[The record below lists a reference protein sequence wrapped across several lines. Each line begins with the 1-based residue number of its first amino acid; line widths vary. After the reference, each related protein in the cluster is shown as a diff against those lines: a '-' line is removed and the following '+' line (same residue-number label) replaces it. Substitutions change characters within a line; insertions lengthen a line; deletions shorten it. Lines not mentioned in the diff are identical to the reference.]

1 VGGSGQELTSHPGPR
16 TGGVRERSGSSPQ
29 PRPGPSSS
37 SAESPAAL
45 ASRYNPAVGMTGDED
60 RPQTRTVRRY
70 QRSWALVLRGLS
82 RLELLLDRVVWG
94 VRRRYGRLGPLQVAV
109 YRGFGTRERAHV
121 RGRVL
126 EASVLERS
134 LPQDSSWRNF
144 RRMLRRFNSNEVPDV
159 SVRAELG
166 LITGEGVTDDEGY
179 FQVTLGPPELAGAGE
194 WKTAE
199 VHVVAA
205 PVKGAQPARATAEI
219 LVPTP
224 DAELGIISDIDDTVL
239 QTHVTQTLK
248 MLWVT
253 LVGSAY
259 TRMPFEGTTELYRAL
274 VAGASGRANNPVFY
288 VSKSPWNLYD
298 FLVDFMDHHELPRG
312 PLLLRDIGLH
322 EAPPL
327 DHKSAAVESL
337 LETYSDLPFILI
349 GDSGE
354 RDPDIYLETARRHP
368 QRVRAIYIRD
378 LRSKRV
384 RHAPRE
390 ELCRRA
396 AELGTEMLWVDH
408 AELALKHARQRGF
421 AR

>member
-1 VGGSGQELTSHPGPR
+1 
-16 TGGVRERSGSSPQ
+16 
-29 PRPGPSSS
+29 
-37 SAESPAAL
+37 
-45 ASRYNPAVGMTGDED
+45 MTGKED

-70 QRSWALVLRGLS
+70 QRLWAVVLRALS
-82 RLELLLDRVVWG
+82 RLELSLDRVVWG
-94 VRRRYGRLGPLQVAV
+94 IRRRYGRLGPLQVVA
-109 YRGFGTRERAHV
+109 YRGFGTEQRAQV

-126 EASVLERS
+126 ETSVLERS
-134 LPQDSSWRNF
+134 LPQDSRWRSF
-144 RRMLRRFNSNEVPDV
+144 RRMLRRFVSSEVPDV
-159 SVRAELG
+159 SVRAQLG
-166 LITGEGVTDDEGY
+166 LATAEGVTDDEGY
-179 FQVTLGPPELAGAGE
+179 FDVALSAPELSAAGD
-194 WKTAE
+194 WKLAE
-199 VHVVAA
+199 VAVVAA
-205 PVKGAQPARATAEI
+205 PVRGAQPARATAEI
-219 LVPTP
+219 LVPTAA
-224 DAELGIISDIDDTVL
+224 AELGIISDIDDTVL

-259 TRMPFEGTTELYRAL
+259 TRMPFEGTAELYRAL
-274 VAGASGRANNPVFY
+274 VAGASGTANNPVFY

-327 DHKSAAVESL
+327 DHKSAAVQHL
-337 LETYSDLPFILI
+337 LQTYPELPFILI

-354 RDPDIYLETARRHP
+354 RDPDIYLETARLHP
-368 QRVRAIYIRD
+368 KRVRAIYIRD
-378 LRSKRV
+378 LSGSRAQHGARD
-384 RHAPRE
+384 

-408 AELALKHARQRGF
+408 ADRVLLHARERGF

>member
-1 VGGSGQELTSHPGPR
+1 
-16 TGGVRERSGSSPQ
+16 
-29 PRPGPSSS
+29 
-37 SAESPAAL
+37 
-45 ASRYNPAVGMTGDED
+45 MTGPNED
-60 RPQTRTVRRY
+60 RPETRTVRRY
-70 QRSWALVLRGLS
+70 QRVWAVVLRALS
-82 RLELLLDRVVWG
+82 RLELLFDRVVWG
-94 VRRRYGRLGPLQVAV
+94 FRRRYGSLGPMQVV
-109 YRGFGTRERAHV
+109 PYRSFGTAQRALV

-134 LPQDSSWRNF
+134 LPEERAFRNF
-144 RRMLRRFNSNEVPDV
+144 RRMLRRFSSNEVPDV
-159 SVRAELG
+159 SVRAQVG
-166 LITGEGVTDDEGY
+166 LNSAEGVTDDEGY
-179 FQVTLGPPELAGAGE
+179 FDVELSAPELGGIGE
-194 WKTAE
+194 WKMAE
-199 VHVVAA
+199 VELVSA
-205 PVKGAQPARATAEI
+205 PVRGLQPARATAEI
-219 LVPTP
+219 LVPTS

-248 MLWVT
+248 MIWVT
-253 LVGSAY
+253 LSGNAY
-259 TRMPFEGTTELYRAL
+259 TRMPFEGTSELYRAL

-298 FLVDFMDHHELPRG
+298 FLVDFMDYHELPRG

-337 LETYSDLPFILI
+337 LQTYPELPFILI

-368 QRVRAIYIRD
+368 GRVRAIYIRD
-378 LRSKRV
+378 LEGKKV
-384 RHAPRE
+384 RHAPRD

-396 AELGTEMLWVDH
+396 SELGTEMLWVDH
-408 AELALKHARQRGF
+408 AALALEHARQRGM

>member
-1 VGGSGQELTSHPGPR
+1 MT
-16 TGGVRERSGSSPQ
+16 
-29 PRPGPSSS
+29 
-37 SAESPAAL
+37 AAK
-45 ASRYNPAVGMTGDED
+45 ED
-60 RPQTRTVRRY
+60 SPQTRTVRRY
-70 QRSWALVLRGLS
+70 QRAWAFALRALS
-82 RLELLLDRVVWG
+82 RLELLSDRVFWG
-94 VRRRYGRLGPLQVAV
+94 FRRRYGSLGPVQVAA
-109 YRGFGTRERAHV
+109 YRSFGTAQGALV

-134 LPQDSSWRNF
+134 LPRDSSWRNF
-144 RRMLRRFNSNEVPDV
+144 RRMLRRFSSNEVPDV
-159 SVRAELG
+159 SVRAQLG
-166 LITGEGVTDDEGY
+166 LNSAEGLTDDEGY
-179 FQVTLGPPELAGAGE
+179 FDVTLQAPELEGAGE

-199 VHVVAA
+199 VQVVAA
-205 PVKGAQPARATAEI
+205 PVRGLQPARATAEI
-219 LVPTP
+219 LVPSQ

-253 LVGSAY
+253 LVGSPY
-259 TRMPFEGTTELYRAL
+259 TRMPFEGTSELYRAL

-337 LETYSDLPFILI
+337 LQTYPGLPFILI

-378 LRSKRV
+378 LQGKRA
-384 RHAPRE
+384 RHAPRD

-408 AELALKHARQRGF
+408 AGLALQHARERGL

>member
-1 VGGSGQELTSHPGPR
+1 
-16 TGGVRERSGSSPQ
+16 
-29 PRPGPSSS
+29 
-37 SAESPAAL
+37 
-45 ASRYNPAVGMTGDED
+45 MTEANED
-60 RPQTRTVRRY
+60 RPHTRTVRRY
-70 QRSWALVLRGLS
+70 QRATALAVRALS

-94 VRRRYGRLGPLQVAV
+94 LRRRYGSLGPVQVV
-109 YRGFGTRERAHV
+109 PYRSFGTADRALV

-134 LPQDSSWRNF
+134 LPQDSRWRNF
-144 RRMLRRFNSNEVPDV
+144 RRMLRRFSSNEVPEV
-159 SVRAELG
+159 SVRAQLG
-166 LITGEGVTDDEGY
+166 LNSAEGVTDDEGY
-179 FQVTLGPPELAGAGE
+179 FDVTLTAPELEGAGE

-199 VHVVAA
+199 VQLIAA
-205 PVKGAQPARATAEI
+205 PVRGLQPARATAEI
-219 LVPTP
+219 LVPTA

-248 MLWVT
+248 MIWVT

-259 TRMPFEGTTELYRAL
+259 TRMPFEGTSELYRAL
-274 VAGASGRANNPVFY
+274 TAGATGHANNPVFY

-337 LETYSDLPFILI
+337 LQTYPRLPFILI

-368 QRVRAIYIRD
+368 KRVRAIYIRD
-378 LRSKRV
+378 LHGKRA
-384 RHAPRE
+384 RHAPRD

-408 AELALKHARQRGF
+408 AELALQHARERGF